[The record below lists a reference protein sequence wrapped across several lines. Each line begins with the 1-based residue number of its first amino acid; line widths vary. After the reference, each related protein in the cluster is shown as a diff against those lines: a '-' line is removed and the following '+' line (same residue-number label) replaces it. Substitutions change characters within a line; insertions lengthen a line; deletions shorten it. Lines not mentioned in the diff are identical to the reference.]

1 MPARRPAP
9 DAMDTEDAPLTAAE
23 KFQALLRPI
32 KDVALAFDVDVD
44 EALEEYVEECVRYVV
59 AESGDEAINFAEAGL
74 LVQGSAVVYGR
85 KVDGL
90 HGVVYKVLEN
100 LRTGKAQADAAG
112 RDAAATK
119 VAEASGE
126 DEFGRRYDAGPLARV
141 VDVTPGKSVDLDVD
155 KEESKR
161 KKARTA
167 PADPM
172 VALLFRDVEED
183 APFFGAAFGADGGLR
198 LPGLAREGG
207 VAADFAP
214 AADDGGAAPAYDD
227 DYEAPPAYDDDG
239 FDDGGMDVEEAAVAR
254 QREARA
260 PRPRRASS
268 TAPDEA
274 EDAPDPYEEMDVF
287 ASDDVAKPLRRGKTW
302 RAPKPPTADEGPPS
316 DAALAALC
324 AAVDA
329 ATSAR
334 DRGRRVAALEA
345 AQGARAAARAAA
357 LDVAKAA
364 YPQFGA
370 ALAKARRLRRL
381 EERRDGGG
389 DDDDYDCDDAW
400 AAGGVAR
407 LFADPEELAEP
418 EEPDAPRDFTD
429 DFDDGGGECFAWDD
443 DGYDDRLGAAGG
455 RRSEAYDAACK
466 AHLDELGANV
476 ASYEDLARL
485 ADRVAAWQ
493 AKLEPVLRAQETER
507 EPFDMLAIGRDIV
520 ARLAAKKPGD
530 KAKVG
535 FGSVA
540 GGIPRYRVC
549 RHFLATLQLANNGN
563 LDLEHAHGADALAPA
578 DAFKLA
584 LLTTVN
590 AHDSLHEG
598 DFENH

>member
-141 VDVTPGKSVDLDVD
+141 VDVTPGKTVDLDVE

-198 LPGLAREGG
+198 LPGSRGRRRCRFRLAPT
-207 VAADFAP
+207 AAQAP
-214 AADDGGAAPAYDD
+214 PAYDD
-227 DYEAPPAYDDDG
+227 DYEAPPAFDDGG

-254 QREARA
+254 QREAPSAAAA
-260 PRPRRASS
+260 PRELGRARRGGGGRAG
-268 TAPDEA
+268 
-274 EDAPDPYEEMDVF
+274 PYEEMDVF
-287 ASDDVAKPLRRGKTW
+287 ASDDVAKP
-302 RAPKPPTADEGPPS
+302 
-316 DAALAALC
+316 C
-324 AAVDA
+324 
-329 ATSAR
+329 
-334 DRGRRVAALEA
+334 
-345 AQGARAAARAAA
+345 AAAR
-357 LDVAKAA
+357 
-364 YPQFGA
+364 P
-370 ALAKARRLRRL
+370 RLRRL
-381 EERRDGGG
+381 GRRGGG
-389 DDDDYDCDDAW
+389 DDDDDDDYDCDDAW

-407 LFADPEELAEP
+407 LFADPEELAAP
-418 EEPDAPRDFTD
+418 DAPDAPRDFTD

-520 ARLAAKKPGD
+520 ARLAARKPGD

-535 FGSVA
+535 FGSLA

-584 LLTTVN
+584 HDGQRARRATRATSRTTK
-590 AHDSLHEG
+590 HPGSSQKTPRRS
-598 DFENH
+598 

>member
-44 EALEEYVEECVRYVV
+44 EALEEC
-59 AESGDEAINFAEAGL
+59 
-74 LVQGSAVVYGR
+74 GSAVVYGR

-141 VDVTPGKSVDLDVD
+141 VDVTPGKTVDLDVD

-161 KKARTA
+161 KKARAA

-198 LPGLAREGG
+198 LPGSAAASRRFARRRR
-207 VAADFAP
+207 AP
-214 AADDGGAAPAYDD
+214 PAYDD
-227 DYEAPPAYDDDG
+227 DYEAPPAFDDGG
-239 FDDGGMDVEEAAVAR
+239 FDDGGMDVER
-254 QREARA
+254 
-260 PRPRRASS
+260 
-268 TAPDEA
+268 
-274 EDAPDPYEEMDVF
+274 
-287 ASDDVAKPLRRGKTW
+287 
-302 RAPKPPTADEGPPS
+302 PPS
-316 DAALAALC
+316 A
-324 AAVDA
+324 
-329 ATSAR
+329 
-334 DRGRRVAALEA
+334 
-345 AQGARAAARAAA
+345 
-357 LDVAKAA
+357 
-364 YPQFGA
+364 P
-370 ALAKARRLRRL
+370 LAKASGSGASRRR
-381 EERRDGGG
+381 GGG
-389 DDDDYDCDDAW
+389 DDDDDYDCDDAW

-407 LFADPEELAEP
+407 LFADPEELA
-418 EEPDAPRDFTD
+418 APARPARPATSPATGG
-429 DFDDGGGECFAWDD
+429 GGGECFAWDD
-443 DGYDDRLGAAGG
+443 DGYDDRLGAAGS

-466 AHLDELGANV
+466 AHLDELG
-476 ASYEDLARL
+476 ER
-485 ADRVAAWQ
+485 R

-520 ARLAAKKPGD
+520 ARLGAKPATRPRSASAA
-530 KAKVG
+530 
-535 FGSVA
+535 SR
-540 GGIPRYRVC
+540 GIR
-549 RHFLATLQLANNGN
+549 ATAS
-563 LDLEHAHGADALAPA
+563 AATSRRSSSPTTATSTSSTRTAPA
-578 DAFKLA
+578 PRPRAGKLA
-584 LLTTVN
+584 LLDGQR
-590 AHDSLHEG
+590 ARQRHEG

>member
-141 VDVTPGKSVDLDVD
+141 VDVTPGKTVDLDVD

-198 LPGLAREGG
+198 LPGLALRG
-207 VAADFAP
+207 
-214 AADDGGAAPAYDD
+214 
-227 DYEAPPAYDDDG
+227 
-239 FDDGGMDVEEAAVAR
+239 
-254 QREARA
+254 ARA
-260 PRPRRASS
+260 PPE
-268 TAPDEA
+268 EA

-302 RAPKPPTADEGPPS
+302 RAPKPPAAD
-316 DAALAALC
+316 
-324 AAVDA
+324 
-329 ATSAR
+329 
-334 DRGRRVAALEA
+334 
-345 AQGARAAARAAA
+345 ARARRGLPAVRRRGA
-357 LDVAKAA
+357 
-364 YPQFGA
+364 GA
-370 ALAKARRLRRL
+370 ALGR
-381 EERRDGGG
+381 EERGGG
-389 DDDDYDCDDAW
+389 GDDDDDYDCDDAW

-407 LFADPEELAEP
+407 LFADPEELAAP
-418 EEPDAPRDFTD
+418 DAPDAPRDFTD

-520 ARLAAKKPGD
+520 ARLAARKPGD

-535 FGSVA
+535 FGSLA

>member
-141 VDVTPGKSVDLDVD
+141 VDVTPGRPSTST
-155 KEESKR
+155 SKGRIER

-198 LPGLAREGG
+198 LPGSRGG
-207 VAADFAP
+207 VAAIRP
-214 AADDGGAAPAYDD
+214 ADGGERRRPTTTTT
-227 DYEAPPAYDDDG
+227 
-239 FDDGGMDVEEAAVAR
+239 R
-254 QREARA
+254 RR
-260 PRPRRASS
+260 RPRRRRLRRRRHGRRGPPSRASASASGAPLSS
-268 TAPDEA
+268 TAPEEA

-316 DAALAALC
+316 DAAVALC
-324 AAVDA
+324 AAWA

-345 AQGARAAARAAA
+345 AQGARAAARGRARRRQGGLPAVRRA
-357 LDVAKAA
+357 VAKA
-364 YPQFGA
+364 
-370 ALAKARRLRRL
+370 RLRRL
-381 EERRDGGG
+381 EERRGGG
-389 DDDDYDCDDAW
+389 DDDDDYDCDDAW

-407 LFADPEELAEP
+407 LFADPEELA
-418 EEPDAPRDFTD
+418 APRRPAPATSPATGG
-429 DFDDGGGECFAWDD
+429 GGGECFAWDD

-466 AHLDELGANV
+466 AHLDELGAN
-476 ASYEDLARL
+476 
-485 ADRVAAWQ
+485 

-520 ARLAAKKPGD
+520 ARLAARKPGD

-535 FGSVA
+535 FGSLA

-563 LDLEHAHGADALAPA
+563 LDLEHAHGADALAA
-578 DAFKLA
+578 AGVQLA
-584 LLTTVN
+584 LLDGQR
-590 AHDSLHEG
+590 ARQRHEG

>member
-141 VDVTPGKSVDLDVD
+141 VDVTPGKTVDLDVD
-155 KEESKR
+155 REDSKR

-214 AADDGGAAPAYDD
+214 AADGGEAPPAYDD

-254 QREARA
+254 QREAPA

-268 TAPDEA
+268 AAPEEA

-302 RAPKPPTADEGPPS
+302 RAPKPPTADE
-316 DAALAALC
+316 
-324 AAVDA
+324 
-329 ATSAR
+329 AR
-334 DRGRRVAALEA
+334 RPDGGRRASALPWTRRR
-345 AQGARAAARAAA
+345 AR
-357 LDVAKAA
+357 
-364 YPQFGA
+364 
-370 ALAKARRLRRL
+370 
-381 EERRDGGG
+381 GGD

-407 LFADPEELAEP
+407 LFADPEELAAP
-418 EEPDAPRDFTD
+418 EAPDAPRDFTD

-520 ARLAAKKPGD
+520 ARAARKPGD
-530 KAKVG
+530 KAK
-535 FGSVA
+535 
-540 GGIPRYRVC
+540 
-549 RHFLATLQLANNGN
+549 LANNGN